1 MNGDIELQHFPT
13 ETDESFDKN
22 NLQNEHAVRHQ
33 ETACEDQSFHDKPE
47 ATEESHLLSAEQN
60 NGVHGIQRGGTGK
73 RSFVIDVTLEKKNQP
88 TEPEPVTLVPERNSV
103 SAPALQATAESENA
117 TGGKDLLG
125 RLNRK
130 VVWRLRLWM
139 IIALILLVV
148 AILAIVLGLVLWEV
162 LYEDEDDKFDRKSF
176 VVPLFYNGSLRLVS
190 QDVPEDLLTSNQSR
204 ALIEKELYSLYNS
217 SPALG
222 RYFSGVGLTT
232 VRNGSVTANYWL
244 KFLMPQE
251 HKQLLRYTL
260 SREMVY
266 NVLRQHLYDQEPGA
280 GPLLYIDPAAI
291 HMEGGNGTL
300 ISN

>member
-33 ETACEDQSFHDKPE
+33 VCFYMSHFHLLHLPASQETACEDQSFHDKPE
-47 ATEESHLLSAEQN
+47 ATEESHLLSAEQ
-60 NGVHGIQRGGTGK
+60 
-73 RSFVIDVTLEKKNQP
+73 
-88 TEPEPVTLVPERNSV
+88 EPVTPVPERNSV

-117 TGGKDLLG
+117 TGGKGLLG

-190 QDVPEDLLTSNQSR
+190 QDVPADLLTSNQSR
-204 ALIEKELYSLYNS
+204 ALIEKELYSLYNC

-244 KFLMPQE
+244 KFLMPEE

-266 NVLRQHLYDQEPGA
+266 NVLRQHLYDQEPGT